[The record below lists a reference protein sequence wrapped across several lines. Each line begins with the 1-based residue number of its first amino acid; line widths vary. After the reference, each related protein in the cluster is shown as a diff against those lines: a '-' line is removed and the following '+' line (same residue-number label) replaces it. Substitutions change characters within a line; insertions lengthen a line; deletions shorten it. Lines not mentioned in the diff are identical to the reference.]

1 MLPRFWLCGA
11 VAALAVSATGARAAA
26 NPRPLPFTYQHEQL
40 QKDATELEQYVDL
53 VPVRAYSASSGDRVW
68 YGLSQFQTEFEH
80 GLTDRLEL
88 GLYVTL
94 VPAPTS
100 GFASIP
106 RGTEGNGMK
115 QRLRYQLAPT
125 GDWPI
130 DVGLYGEVSEN
141 EREVELEG
149 KVILQ
154 RRLGPLRLIA
164 NATAEQEI
172 YYGGTR
178 DFVLTPSAGATV
190 EITPTVQPGLEWW
203 MHAEY
208 PEQHPPS
215 PRPFGLGP
223 HHYLGPALLLEF
235 GQLWWST
242 GVYFRLSDRNHTLQP
257 AETFGNIWVRSVL
270 GIGF

>member
-1 MLPRFWLCGA
+1 MTFRSWLCGA
-11 VAALAVSATGARAAA
+11 AAALVISAAALHAAA

-40 QKDATELEQYVDL
+40 GEDATEVEQYVDL
-53 VPVRAYSASSGDRVW
+53 VPVRARSASSGDPVW
-68 YGLSQFQTEFEH
+68 YGLGQFQTEFEH
-80 GLTDRLEL
+80 GITSRLEL
-88 GLYVTL
+88 GLYVTF
-94 VPAPTS
+94 VPAPTN
-100 GFASIP
+100 GFTSLP

-125 GDWPI
+125 SEWPI
-130 DVGLYGEVSEN
+130 DVALYGEVSEN
-141 EREVELEG
+141 EREVEFEG

-154 RRLGPLRLIA
+154 RRAGPLRLIA

-172 YYGGTR
+172 YYDDTR
-178 DFVLTPSAGATV
+178 DLVLTPSAGATM
-190 EITPTVQPGLEWW
+190 EITPVVQPGLEWW

-223 HHYLGPALLLEF
+223 HHYLGPTLLLEL
-235 GQLWWST
+235 GQIWWSS

-257 AETFGNIWVRSVL
+257 EETFGNVWVRTVVGL
-270 GIGF
+270 GF